1 MPNKFTMFV
10 CSKSSVATKN
20 GNKDGTT
27 EVAHK
32 IRLYFTA
39 VKLFLE
45 NNKSENAKIRK
56 TNAKKFLFNLIT
68 KKLNFGITNFIPFL
82 LCLRA

>member
-32 IRLYFTA
+32 IRPFFTA

-45 NNKSENAKIRK
+45 NNKSETAKIRK

>member
-1 MPNKFTMFV
+1 MFV

-32 IRLYFTA
+32 IRPFFTA

-45 NNKSENAKIRK
+45 IIKV
-56 TNAKKFLFNLIT
+56 
-68 KKLNFGITNFIPFL
+68 KLQK
-82 LCLRA
+82 

>member
-1 MPNKFTMFV
+1 MFV

-32 IRLYFTA
+32 IRPFFTA

-45 NNKSENAKIRK
+45 NNKSETAKIRK
-56 TNAKKFLFNLIT
+56 TNAKKFLFN
-68 KKLNFGITNFIPFL
+68 FY
-82 LCLRA
+82 